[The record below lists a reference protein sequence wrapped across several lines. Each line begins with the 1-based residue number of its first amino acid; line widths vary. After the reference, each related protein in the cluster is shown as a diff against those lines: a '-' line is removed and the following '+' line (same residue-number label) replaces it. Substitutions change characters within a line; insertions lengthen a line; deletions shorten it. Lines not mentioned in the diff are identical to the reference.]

1 MINVQFY
8 KIQKKLN
15 STYRPPTSGA
25 AYTLQ
30 CNLKDGCDVL
40 NPVIIVASTQE
51 TVDEF
56 NPSDCNMCRID
67 PFNDRYYYCKWRVE
81 NGYWV
86 AYCSID
92 VLASWKDEIAASSF
106 YFLRTSVAHDG
117 DIIDRLYPA
126 KSTPQVSR
134 VGGQLW
140 YAGTYSLGTIVMTV
154 IGNDA
159 STQYF
164 AIDPIQ
170 FAIMTSK
177 MFGTF
182 DWANLGEEIDEQVA
196 KLVTDPFHYITSV
209 RWFPYI
215 GNTQGFTEVSSIRFG
230 YWEVG
235 VSECYA
241 VGDSYAVST
250 VSETVTLNAHPQ
262 AAGRGTYLNHEPYLT
277 AEFFMPSFGRIKLDM
292 NDIAVG
298 TEMQVNT
305 LIDIRSGKAE
315 LQITQNGNIKA
326 HATTQIACD
335 VPLNDVSVSVP
346 DIVSGGIGGALAA
359 IAGNFLGMLA
369 GIGSSME
376 AAGGRQET
384 KGAQGSVLAYNG
396 QFQIVEYAYLLVD
409 EDNADNG
416 RPYCKNGTMSALGE
430 GYYMAENGNVSI
442 MGAYKEETEAIKN
455 ALESGVYYQ

>member
-25 AYTLQ
+25 VLTLQ

-106 YFLRTSVAHDG
+106 YFLRTSTASDG

-134 VGGQLW
+134 VGDQFW

-159 STQYF
+159 QTQYF
-164 AIDPIQ
+164 SIDPVQ
-170 FAIMTSK
+170 FAVMTEK

-182 DWANLGEEIDEQVA
+182 DWADLGEEVDEQIA

-209 RWFPYI
+209 RWYPM
-215 GNTQGFTEVSSIRFG
+215 GPTTGLTEVNSINFG
-230 YWEVG
+230 YWTV
-235 VSECYA
+235 
-241 VGDSYAVST
+241 AVSGCYRIGDT
-250 VSETVTLNAHPQ
+250 HVVTSSSKTVTLNAHPQ
-262 AAGRGTYLNHEPYLT
+262 AASRGDFLNHEPFLT
-277 AEFFMPSFGRIKLDM
+277 AEFFMPCFGRIKLDM

-298 TEMQVNT
+298 TALNVT
-305 LIDIRSGKAE
+305 VSVDHRSGKAE

-346 DIVSGGIGGALAA
+346 DIVTGGIGGALAA
-359 IAGNFLGMLA
+359 IAGNFLGMLS

-396 QFQIVEYAYLLVD
+396 KFQIVEYAYLLVD

-416 RPYCKNGTMSALGE
+416 RPYCKNGTMSGLGE
-430 GYYMAENGNVSI
+430 GYYIAENGNVSI
-442 MGAYKEETEAIKN
+442 MGAYKEETDAIKK